1 MERMN
6 DIPKGLIHETD
17 ALTSAPWY
25 RREPYLVF
33 FPLGV
38 MLAWAGVGHWLLF
51 AVGASHRFDPIFHAM
66 TQIQGFL
73 MCFAVGF
80 LFTMIPR
87 RTGSRPPTTTEV
99 VLCAVAPVATTAAAW
114 WQAWAWSQAAWLV
127 LAVVLISFAVRRFA
141 AATSRRRPP
150 AGFVWIPL
158 SLLMGIVGSVLTGVG
173 AIPSLDMFWLH
184 NIGRGLVLQG
194 MFVGLVLGVGTLA
207 FPLMTRGQA
216 PRDITGSAADRAAM
230 GLHAAGALV
239 VAGSFWIEAT
249 TSLRLAAGLRAAV
262 ALMVLVGVVEL
273 WRLPDRPG
281 WNRWLVWFAGWMLP
295 LGYGFAAVWPQ
306 YFSAGLHVVFLGG
319 FALLALA
326 VATQVTLGH
335 RGYRAEMEGRPA
347 AVVAIGGL
355 MVAAIVARTLMQ
367 VDPARYFLWMGVA
380 AALFLGATLAWMAFL
395 LPKFLRQ
402 AGK

>member
-1 MERMN
+1 MN

-38 MLAWAGVGHWLLF
+38 TLAWAGVGHWLLF

-87 RTGSRPPTTTEV
+87 RTGSRPPEAYEV
-99 VLCAVAPVATTAAAW
+99 VLCALAPVATTVAAW

-127 LAVVLISFAVRRFA
+127 LAIVLISFAVRRFA
-141 AATSRRRPP
+141 SATSRRRPP

-173 AIPSLDMFWLH
+173 AIPSLDVFWLH

-216 PRDITGSAADRAAM
+216 PHDITGSSRDRIAM
-230 GLHAAGALV
+230 LLHGAGALV
-239 VAGSFWIEAT
+239 VAASFWVEVGV
-249 TSLRLAAGLRAAV
+249 SLRLAAALRAAV
-262 ALMVLVGVVEL
+262 SLAVLVGVVEL
-273 WRLPDRPG
+273 WRVPDRPG
-281 WNRWLVWFAGWMLP
+281 WNRWLVWLAGWMIP

-306 YFSAGLHVVFLGG
+306 YFSAGLHIVFLGG

-326 VATQVTLGH
+326 VAIQVTLGH
-335 RGYRAEMEGRPA
+335 RGYRNEMEGRPR
-347 AVVAIGGL
+347 AVPAIGVL
-355 MVAAIVARTLMQ
+355 MSGAIVARSLMAI
-367 VDPARYFLWMGVA
+367 DAAHYFTWMGMA
-380 AALFLGATLAWMAFL
+380 AALFLGATLVWMAFL
-395 LPKFLRQ
+395 GPKFLRQ
-402 AGK
+402 ASE